1 MIESEQRRQR
11 LGAFLKA
18 HRIRLVPQE
27 VGLSA
32 TGRRRT
38 PGLRREE
45 VAQLAGIS
53 ATWYVRIEQG
63 REVAASAATLDRIA
77 RALRLA
83 AAERAHLFT
92 LADRHDPAAGTAGG
106 GEDRL
111 ASLSAS
117 VQAMTAPAYILDRR
131 WNMRGWNAQAK
142 HLFGAWLAHASPN
155 LLRFVFLD
163 GSARRFIV
171 GWEDRARRLVA
182 ECRAELARQ
191 HDDPETL
198 ALIAELRSGSPDF
211 AIWWDEQNVLDPEG
225 GERRFLHP
233 KDGPL
238 AYEQVNFLPA
248 AAPGFR
254 VVLLLPRPV

>member
-1 MIESEQRRQR
+1 MTMIESEQRRQR

-106 GEDRL
+106 GD
-111 ASLSAS
+111 
-117 VQAMTAPAYILDRR
+117 
-131 WNMRGWNAQAK
+131 
-142 HLFGAWLAHASPN
+142 
-155 LLRFVFLD
+155 
-163 GSARRFIV
+163 
-171 GWEDRARRLVA
+171 DRA
-182 ECRAELARQ
+182 E
-191 HDDPETL
+191 
-198 ALIAELRSGSPDF
+198 
-211 AIWWDEQNVLDPEG
+211 
-225 GERRFLHP
+225 ERRVGKEGVSTRRSRWSHNHEN
-233 KDGPL
+233 KHH
-238 AYEQVNFLPA
+238 
-248 AAPGFR
+248 R
-254 VVLLLPRPV
+254 KKR

>member
-1 MIESEQRRQR
+1 MTMIESEQRRQR

-53 ATWYVRIEQG
+53 ATWYVRSEQG

-83 AAERAHLFT
+83 AAESAHLFT
-92 LADRHDPAAGTAGG
+92 LADRHGTAAGTAGG
-106 GEDRL
+106 GEERL

-117 VQAMTAPAYILDRR
+117 VKAMTATAYLLDRR
-131 WNMRGWNAQAK
+131 WNIEVG
-142 HLFGAWLAHASPN
+142 
-155 LLRFVFLD
+155 
-163 GSARRFIV
+163 RRV
-171 GWEDRARRLVA
+171 GKGKVW
-182 ECRAELARQ
+182 
-191 HDDPETL
+191 
-198 ALIAELRSGSPDF
+198 
-211 AIWWDEQNVLDPEG
+211 
-225 GERRFLHP
+225 
-233 KDGPL
+233 
-238 AYEQVNFLPA
+238 
-248 AAPGFR
+248 
-254 VVLLLPRPV
+254 

>member
-1 MIESEQRRQR
+1 MTMIESEQRRQR

-77 RALRLA
+77 RALRPA
-83 AAERAHLFT
+83 AAERAHPFT

-117 VQAMTAPAYILDRR
+117 GKAVHAPAYILEI
-131 WNMRGWNAQAK
+131 G
-142 HLFGAWLAHASPN
+142 
-155 LLRFVFLD
+155 
-163 GSARRFIV
+163 
-171 GWEDRARRLVA
+171 RAA
-182 ECRAELARQ
+182 
-191 HDDPETL
+191 
-198 ALIAELRSGSPDF
+198 GK
-211 AIWWDEQNVLDPEG
+211 EQE
-225 GERRFLHP
+225 
-233 KDGPL
+233 
-238 AYEQVNFLPA
+238 
-248 AAPGFR
+248 
-254 VVLLLPRPV
+254 

>member
-1 MIESEQRRQR
+1 MTMIESEQRRQR

-92 LADRHDPAAGTAGG
+92 LADRHDPRSEEHTS
-106 GEDRL
+106 EL
-111 ASLSAS
+111 QSL
-117 VQAMTAPAYILDRR
+117 
-131 WNMRGWNAQAK
+131 MRISYA
-142 HLFGAWLAHASPN
+142 
-155 LLRFVFLD
+155 VFCLKKKT
-163 GSARRFIV
+163 STN
-171 GWEDRARRLVA
+171 
-182 ECRAELARQ
+182 
-191 HDDPETL
+191 H
-198 ALIAELRSGSPDF
+198 
-211 AIWWDEQNVLDPEG
+211 
-225 GERRFLHP
+225 
-233 KDGPL
+233 
-238 AYEQVNFLPA
+238 
-248 AAPGFR
+248 
-254 VVLLLPRPV
+254 